1 MNKSVAVIGAGISG
15 MQAALSLA
23 NRGIHVHLIEK
34 TSSIG
39 GIMARLDKTMPTLD
53 CSICILSP
61 FMLSVARNPLIDIHT
76 LTDVAGAKRD
86 DGTYTLTLN
95 KRPRYVDLDK
105 CTGCRECMAKC
116 PVKIALP
123 NEERYGT
130 VKAIH
135 FDFDQA
141 IPAVPHIEADRCL
154 MLTRGKCGNCAKF
167 CDKDAID
174 FEQQPVEETIE
185 VSGVVLATGARPY
198 DPTDRPEYGY
208 GKFKNVV
215 TAMELERLLSASG
228 PTEGEVVRASDKKH
242 PKRVA
247 FINCVGSRDHRVGRG
262 YCSKVCCMY
271 GIKEALLVRDH
282 DEEADVTIFY
292 IDIRASGKGYEEFF
306 QNARDRIRFVRARPG
321 EIHELD
327 NDDLLVR
334 YEDTETQEVREETFD
349 MVVLNTA
356 LVPAEDTKELSE
368 LLDIP
373 LNEYG
378 FFTPPQDISR
388 PIDTGAPGV
397 YVIGACQ
404 GPNDITD
411 CVSQSI
417 GPVARGHEMKGEFIA
432 HEHEELPGAP
442 DDEPRVGV
450 FVCHCGKNIGRYVDV
465 PAVAEYARGLPGV
478 VYAEDSLFTCSDQGQ
493 SSIKKKIKEHDLNRV
508 VVAACSPKTH
518 EATFQEALVEA
529 GLNPYLLE
537 MANIRNQCSW
547 VHSKEPEKATEKAK
561 DLVKMAVAKVR
572 LLEPLY
578 TREVN
583 VNPRTVV
590 IGGGVTG
597 IVSALELSR
606 NGFAVSIIERSE
618 TLGGKA
624 NLATK
629 QPDGSL
635 PSDIVQA
642 LAQQVMD
649 DDNIAV
655 HFNSEVTEVDGFVG
669 DFTLTIST
677 PEGEAKE
684 PCGTVIIATGF
695 DFAKPASS
703 GLECR
708 GDVISEERF
717 IGRLKEGR
725 LEGKDFVFILC
736 VGARNQTHPHCSR
749 FCCLSSLNQVREL
762 VEEHPDANVTVLY
775 RDIRAYG
782 YHEDIYKDVADRG
795 VRFIRYSP
803 DQMPRINY
811 DNNTLMVYDTTS
823 GTTKHIHFDTCVL
836 ERGAVPAK
844 DTETLRQ
851 LFKLSSSPSGF
862 YAEAHLK
869 LAPLDTALD
878 GVFIAGGCQYPKN
891 IPEAIS
897 QGISAA
903 GRAAMVMGKKVYEVI
918 PIAASIDPARCVACR
933 LCEKM
938 CPYNALRLSEDGTHM
953 DVITVSCKGCGTCAA
968 FCPSN
973 AITLSGFTY
982 GQEKEMIKAA
992 LEGVSE

>member
-1 MNKSVAVIGAGISG
+1 MNKSTAVIGAGISG

-23 NRGIHVHLIEK
+23 NRGIRVHLIEK

-61 FMLSVARNPLIDIHT
+61 FMLSVARNPLIEVHT
-76 LTDVAGAKRD
+76 LTDVVGATKHAN
-86 DGTYTLTLN
+86 GYMLTLN
-95 KRPRYVDLDK
+95 KRPRYVDIDK

-116 PVKIALP
+116 PVKISLP
-123 NEERYGT
+123 NEEKFGT

-154 MLTRGKCGNCAKF
+154 MLTKGKCGNCAKF
-167 CDKDAID
+167 CDKDAVD
-174 FEQQPVEETIE
+174 FEQQPEEVAID
-185 VSGVVLATGARPY
+185 VSSVVLATGARPY

-208 GKFKNVV
+208 GKYKNVI

-242 PKRVA
+242 PRRVA

-282 DEEADVTIFY
+282 DEDAEVTIFY

-306 QNARDRIRFVRARPG
+306 QNAKERIRFVRARPG
-321 EIHELD
+321 EIHELE

-334 YEDTETQEVREETFD
+334 YEDTEAQEVREETFD

-356 LVPAEDTKELSE
+356 LVPTEDTHELSR
-368 LLDIP
+368 LFGVST
-373 LNEYG
+373 NEYG
-378 FFTPPQDISR
+378 FFTPPADISK
-388 PIDTGAPGV
+388 PIDTDAAGV

-417 GPVARGHEMKGEFIA
+417 GPVAKGYEMAGDIKLPERG
-432 HEHEELPGAP
+432 ELPGAP
-442 DDEPRVGV
+442 DGPPRVGV

-465 PAVAEYARGLPGV
+465 PSVAEYARSLPGV
-478 VYAEDSLFTCSDQGQ
+478 VYAEDSMFTCSDQGQ
-493 SSIKKKIKEHDLNRV
+493 SSIKKKIKEHKLNRV

-518 EATFQEALVEA
+518 EATFQEALEGA

-547 VHSKEPEKATEKAK
+547 VHSKEHDKATEKAK
-561 DLVKMAVAKVR
+561 DLVKMAVAKAR

-578 TREVN
+578 EREVN
-583 VNPRTVV
+583 VNPRSVV

-597 IVSALELSR
+597 LISALELSQ
-606 NGFAVSIIERSE
+606 NGFAVSLIERSS

-624 NLATK
+624 NLATN
-629 QPDGSL
+629 QPDGSN
-635 PSDIVQA
+635 PSDIVQS
-642 LAQQVMD
+642 LSRKIKED
-649 DDNIAV
+649 DDITV
-655 HFNSEVTEVDGFVG
+655 HFNSEVTAVDGFVG
-669 DFTLTIST
+669 DFTLTFST
-677 PEGEAKE
+677 PEGEAKV
-684 PCGTVIIATGF
+684 PCGTVVIATGF
-695 DFAKPASS
+695 DFANPASS
-703 GLECR
+703 GFECK

-736 VGARNQTHPHCSR
+736 VGSRNEKHPHCSR
-749 FCCLSSLNQVREL
+749 FCCLSSLNQIREL
-762 VEEHPDANVTVLY
+762 LETHPDANVTVLY

-795 VRFIRYSP
+795 ARFIRYSP
-803 DQMPRINY
+803 ESMPRINY
-811 DNNTLMVYDTTS
+811 DNNTLMVFDTTS
-823 GTTKHIHFDTCVL
+823 DTTKHIHFDSCVL
-836 ERGAVPAK
+836 ERGAIPSK
-844 DTETLRQ
+844 GTDKLRQ
-851 LFKLSSSPSGF
+851 LFKVSSSPSGF
-862 YAEAHLK
+862 FAEAHLK

-878 GVFIAGGCQYPKN
+878 GVFIAGGCQYPKT
-891 IPEAIS
+891 ISESIS
-897 QGISAA
+897 QGVSAA
-903 GRAAMVMGKKVYEVI
+903 GRAAIVMGRKVYEVI
-918 PIAASIDPARCVACR
+918 PIAASIDPNRCVACR
-933 LCEKM
+933 LCEKL
-938 CPYNALRLSEDGTHM
+938 CPYSALRLSDDGTHM

-992 LEGVSE
+992 LEEDSE